1 MLHLIGMWSKI
12 TLLRV
17 LKEVGDKC
25 VVAWFTL
32 EYAISNNLQH
42 IMCSYMSCWIDVV
55 LIKVFIGWPSIF
67 IFSLNFMKTIIFQWF
82 ILLFKMWRKF
92 AFSLLARF

>member
-12 TLLRV
+12 TLLRI

-32 EYAISNNLQH
+32 EYVISNNLQH
-42 IMCSYMSCWIDVV
+42 IMRSYMSCWIDVV

-67 IFSLNFMKTIIFQWF
+67 IFLVNFMKTIMFQWF
-82 ILLFKMWRKF
+82 ILLFICEEN
-92 AFSLLARF
+92 LLLFY